1 MPEAPR
7 STGRPPI
14 GRLLLLALIVLV
26 GLVLFFALE
35 RETPAVVTPAGV
47 ENGR

>member
-7 STGRPPI
+7 STDRPPI
-14 GRLLLLALIVLV
+14 ARLLLLALVVLT

-35 RETPAVVTPAGV
+35 RATPAVVTPVGV
-47 ENGR
+47 EESR

>member
-14 GRLLLLALIVLV
+14 GRLLLLALVVLT

-35 RETPAVVTPAGV
+35 RNTPAVVTPVGV
-47 ENGR
+47 EER

>member
-14 GRLLLLALIVLV
+14 GRLLLLALVVLT
-26 GLVLFFALE
+26 GLVLFFAME
-35 RETPAVVTPAGV
+35 RDTPAVVTPVGT
-47 ENGR
+47 EETR